1 MNTVIEL
8 PRRSLPTAL
17 ALGAAVGVVF
27 LGVGG
32 RVAMRIFALLVDR
45 APAWTIEGSITVA
58 IFGAIFGMIG
68 GLLLWLGRRFFRTSP
83 LARGALFWIPMSL
96 LYLRVLS
103 PLNSDS
109 LIAFTPFVVLYGV
122 VLYTIWCRRF
132 VAGWRVP
139 SIMATA

>member
-1 MNTVIEL
+1 MKTLIEL

-17 ALGAAVGVVF
+17 GLGAAVGAVF

-32 RVAMRIFALLVDR
+32 RAAMRIFALLTER
-45 APAWTIEGSITVA
+45 APSWSFGGTLTVVFFGSV
-58 IFGAIFGMIG
+58 FGTIG

-83 LARGALFWIPMSL
+83 LARGALFWIPLTL

-103 PLNSDS
+103 PLNNDS
-109 LIAFTPFVVLYGV
+109 LIAFTPFVLLYGV
-122 VLYTIWCRRF
+122 VLYRIWCRRF
-132 VAGWRVP
+132 VAGWRVH